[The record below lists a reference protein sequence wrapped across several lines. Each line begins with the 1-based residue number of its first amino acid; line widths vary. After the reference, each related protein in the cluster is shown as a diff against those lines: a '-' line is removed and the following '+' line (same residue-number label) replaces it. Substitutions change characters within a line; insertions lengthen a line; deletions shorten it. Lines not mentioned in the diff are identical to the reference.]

1 MAGTVWKRLAVF
13 LAAGLAAVAVFLFLI
28 RFDNKYTMSGT
39 LTQDGAL
46 VADRTIFEKNGLIWA
61 PYGWHLYPDV
71 LLEPGERGL
80 GYAVYAGQVQSWSV
94 FHRDAS
100 PYGQASYRLI
110 LEGPEETVAASLWL
124 PEVFSACKVYV
135 NGVLVGQSGEFSPD
149 YRPLVRDL
157 TVSFPLSG
165 RTELLIQAENRSHY
179 YSGMTYPPAL
189 GSPQAIA
196 ALAAGRT
203 ALYALMSFGTMAI
216 ALFSLAM
223 WTGGDRRERTALW
236 LAGLTLS
243 FALRVG
249 YPIRLLFGVRHVSLI
264 YALEDTA
271 SMAGIWC
278 ALGLALELGRLNR
291 RPWAELARR
300 LAFGV
305 MLAAAVVPTLVLPWA
320 PAFTGVY
327 GVLMSVWKLFS
338 ALLLTGAV
346 LWSGMRARAVW
357 LAAGVGVYAGGLF
370 LSVVT
375 INRFEPARGAWPD
388 EWGGFVLAL
397 CFAAL
402 MVDQGLSMAEENRRL
417 NQHLQEEV
425 ERQTG
430 QIAGL
435 VGERQKLLSE
445 FLHDLKSPLASLLSY
460 ARLVRENNVLLDDRT
475 RGQLDVIE
483 GKSEELARQLRMMQ
497 QFNLENPIASR
508 WERLDLAEFLKEFHR
523 RFQPDVEV
531 SGPDFLLELPPELC
545 AVRADPDK
553 LSRALQNLVFNAVS
567 FTPEDGEIALSL
579 RPAGEYA
586 RIAVR
591 DNGPG
596 LPPELLDQV
605 FRRGFTTR
613 AEDGG
618 EGLGLFI
625 VQSVAREHGGRA
637 EVKSKP
643 GRGAEFSILLPLL

>member
-1 MAGTVWKRLAVF
+1 
-13 LAAGLAAVAVFLFLI
+13 
-28 RFDNKYTMSGT
+28 
-39 LTQDGAL
+39 
-46 VADRTIFEKNGLIWA
+46 
-61 PYGWHLYPDV
+61 
-71 LLEPGERGL
+71 
-80 GYAVYAGQVQSWSV
+80 
-94 FHRDAS
+94 
-100 PYGQASYRLI
+100 
-110 LEGPEETVAASLWL
+110 
-124 PEVFSACKVYV
+124 
-135 NGVLVGQSGEFSPD
+135 
-149 YRPLVRDL
+149 
-157 TVSFPLSG
+157 
-165 RTELLIQAENRSHY
+165 
-179 YSGMTYPPAL
+179 
-189 GSPQAIA
+189 
-196 ALAAGRT
+196 
-203 ALYALMSFGTMAI
+203 
-216 ALFSLAM
+216 
-223 WTGGDRRERTALW
+223 
-236 LAGLTLS
+236 
-243 FALRVG
+243 
-249 YPIRLLFGVRHVSLI
+249 
-264 YALEDTA
+264 
-271 SMAGIWC
+271 MAGIWC

-291 RPWAELARR
+291 CPWAELARR

-417 NQHLQEEV
+417 NRHLQEEV